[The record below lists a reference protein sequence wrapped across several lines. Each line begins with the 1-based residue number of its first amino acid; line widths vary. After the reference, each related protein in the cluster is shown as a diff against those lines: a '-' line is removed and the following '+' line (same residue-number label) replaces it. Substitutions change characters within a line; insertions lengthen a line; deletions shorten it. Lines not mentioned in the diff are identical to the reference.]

1 MKLYNLL
8 GDDIISK
15 GNFLDFVDA
24 LQETPEATGHIIFF
38 GQAEKF
44 CDFIKWDENIYHK
57 KEAKVLLFIFFR
69 LLSLFQN
76 FGWQCERVFHDRTFS
91 SQFPRVFLTFITM
104 DEISNDNLSG
114 QSIRSSRNPRNN
126 MDNDSYK
133 AEDCFNLNKS
143 VVLHQ
148 DTTTKT
154 YFMVR
159 QNSYK
164 ITSKGEHERM
174 KHF

>member
-1 MKLYNLL
+1 MDFESRFEIKYNL
-8 GDDIISK
+8 K
-15 GNFLDFVDA
+15 DFD
-24 LQETPEATGHIIFF
+24 EI
-38 GQAEKF
+38 
-44 CDFIKWDENIYHK
+44 FIKKNILNSTNLNKIY
-57 KEAKVLLFIFFR
+57 EDRIINSIYFDTNNFI
-69 LLSLFQN
+69 
-76 FGWQCERVFHDRTFS
+76 CA
-91 SQFPRVFLTFITM
+91 
-104 DEISNDNLSG
+104 NDNLSG

-126 MDNDSYK
+126 IDNDSYK

-148 DTTTKT
+148 DTSTKT

-164 ITSKGEHERM
+164 ITSKEEHEKM